1 MKRGAYKTEAVI
13 LGSFDYGESDRILS
27 FYTSDYG
34 KLKGIAKGARRSR
47 KRFVG
52 NLEPPSHIRLIFF
65 QGSGELV
72 RVEDAG
78 LIDGFNG
85 LKNDIEKFSPAC
97 YLLELVSEMTREGET
112 QSTVFGLL
120 AGFLKMLEEGGRVT
134 PFSKGAGYPPEGW
147 VGGIRDEAVV
157 RFFEIRLLTLLGYL
171 PYLEGCVVC
180 RTPFVNAASGLYF
193 SSEKGGAVCR
203 RCSYGS
209 DGLLPVMHGTARFL
223 STAARLDAGQL
234 GRLKRHQI
242 GKELKTKRFLNK
254 MMAAR

>member
-1 MKRGAYKTEAVI
+1 
-13 LGSFDYGESDRILS
+13 RILS

-65 QGSGELV
+65 QGLGELV

-97 YLLELVSEMTREGET
+97 YLLELVSEMTREGQS

-120 AGFLKMLEEGGRVT
+120 TGFLKMLEEGGR
-134 PFSKGAGYPPEGW
+134 
-147 VGGIRDEAVV
+147 DEAVM

-180 RTPFVNAASGLYF
+180 RTRFVNAASGSASRPPRGEAAGRGRGLYF

-234 GRLKRHQI
+234 GRLKPDEAFLREAEAILNDFIRHQI
-242 GKELKTKRFLNK
+242 GKELKTRRFLYK
-254 MMAAR
+254 MRNASV